1 MIQRLGRALGPGKLA
16 LVQRGAGAPMWTFK
30 WTDANGVRRQQSLS
44 TDKRVAQ
51 MRSTEIIRARDMALH
66 GLGAVAGQAMDLGE
80 LIESYLADLGTRASD
95 AHVTNSRQA
104 LARMIEELGVRRVMD
119 VRPADVLRV
128 RARLLDGG
136 LAPRTVNVHVDRL
149 RAALNWGCDAGLIA
163 ENPLA
168 RLKRLPDG
176 EAHQVKRRRAM
187 SDDEIARFLAAAEAD
202 DRENERKL
210 TISVERGRTRAQRSG
225 GVRIP
230 QAPLWRFLIET
241 ACRYGEARALTWADV
256 DLATRVV
263 ALRAETTKARR
274 ARSLPITRAMAAE
287 LERLRELR
295 QRATGRAVRP
305 VEPVFATP
313 EGKPLSTATNNAM
326 RVLDRLLATAN
337 IERVDA
343 HGRSLDLHALR
354 HTAASRMARNG
365 APLAVTQRILGH
377 SDPKLT
383 ARVYV
388 HLGVEEMRGVV
399 ERVVGR

>member
-1 MIQRLGRALGPGKLA
+1 VIQRLGRALGPGKLV
-16 LVQRGAGAPMWTFK
+16 LVRRGAGAPTYTFR
-30 WTDANGVRRQQSLS
+30 WTDANGVRRQQALS

-51 MRSTEIIRARDMALH
+51 MRSTEIIRERDMALH

-104 LARMIEELGVRRVMD
+104 LARMIEELRVRRVMD
-119 VRPADVLRV
+119 VRPADVLAV
-128 RARLLDGG
+128 RARMLATG

-163 ENPLA
+163 QNPLA

-176 EAHQVKRRRAM
+176 EAHQAKRRRAM
-187 SDDEIARFLAAAEAD
+187 SDDEIERFLAAAQAD
-202 DRENERKL
+202 DRANARP
-210 TISVERGRTRAQRSG
+210 GR
-225 GVRIP
+225 IE
-230 QAPLWRFLIET
+230 QAPFWRFLIET

-256 DLATRVV
+256 DLDARVV
-263 ALRAETTKARR
+263 TLRAETTKAGKS
-274 ARSLPITRAMAAE
+274 RSLPITRAMATELAE
-287 LERLRELR
+287 LRRAPAER
-295 QRATGRAVRP
+295 
-305 VEPVFATP
+305 VFRSP
-313 EGKPLSTATNNAM
+313 DGHPLCVPTNNAM
-326 RVLDRLLATAN
+326 RVLNRLLAAAG
-337 IERVDA
+337 IEREDA

-354 HTAASRMARNG
+354 HTAASRFARHG

-399 ERVVGR
+399 ESARGA